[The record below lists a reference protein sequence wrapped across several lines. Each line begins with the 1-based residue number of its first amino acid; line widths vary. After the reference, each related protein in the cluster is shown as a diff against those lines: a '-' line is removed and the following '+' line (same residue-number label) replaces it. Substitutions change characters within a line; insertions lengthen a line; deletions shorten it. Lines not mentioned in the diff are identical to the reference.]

1 MNPSRLFIE
10 RPIATT
16 LLMVAL
22 FLVGAMS
29 YRLLPVSA
37 LPEVDYPTIQ
47 VVTLYPG
54 GSPDVIATTI
64 TAPLERQ
71 FGQMPGLMQMSSSS
85 SGGASVITLQFALD
99 LNLDVAEQEV
109 QAAMNA
115 AATLLPVDLPNPP
128 VYSKVNPA
136 DAPILTLAV
145 TSATLPAT
153 ELVDLVDTRVS
164 QKIAQVSGV
173 GQVNLNGALKPAVRI
188 QVNTVALAARGLTL
202 EDIRTAVNAA
212 NVNQAKGELDSAT
225 RARIIDANDQL
236 KSPDDYRRIVLGYQ
250 NGAALRLQDV
260 ARVSSAPENL
270 RLGAWAGREPA
281 VIINVQR
288 QPGANVIAVAE
299 EIKTLLPRLQST
311 LPESVHLRV
320 LNDRTV
326 TVQASVSE
334 VRFELVLAIVLVV
347 LVIFL
352 FLRNGTATLIPAV
365 AVPLSLV
372 GTFAVM
378 YLAGFSIN
386 NLTMMAL
393 TIATGFVVDDAI
405 VMIENISRY
414 LEEGDSPL
422 QAALKGS
429 GQIAFTIISL
439 TLSLVAVLI
448 PLLFMG
454 RCDRPAVPRIF
465 GHAGGFDPDF
475 GSHFADADP
484 HDVCLAAQGAV
495 ASPDTWPPCL
505 ERAPV
510 RVHLARLW
518 PGAGLGARPAAAG
531 AVAGAVDAAGDRP
544 SLRHHPQGI
553 FSGAGYRRVAS
564 RDRNAPDRVVRQD
577 GQPAAGGQRGNPA

>member
-71 FGQMPGLMQMSSSS
+71 FGQMPGLLQMSSSS

-109 QAAMNA
+109 QAAINA
-115 AATLLPVDLPNPP
+115 AATLLPVDLPSPP
-128 VYSKVNPA
+128 IYSKVNPA

-164 QKIAQVSGV
+164 QKIAQISGV

-202 EDIRTAVNAA
+202 EDIRTAVTAA

-288 QPGANVIAVAE
+288 QPGANVIAVAD

-454 RCDRPAVPRIF
+454 
-465 GHAGGFDPDF
+465 
-475 GSHFADADP
+475 
-484 HDVCLAAQGAV
+484 DVVGRLFRKFSVTLAA
-495 ASPDTWPPCL
+495 SIL
-505 ERAPV
+505 IS
-510 RVHLARLW
+510 
-518 PGAGLGARPAAAG
+518 AAI
-531 AVAGAVDAAGDRP
+531 
-544 SLRHHPQGI
+544 SLTLTPMMC
-553 FSGAGYRRVAS
+553 AWLL
-564 RDRNAPDRVVRQD
+564 
-577 GQPAAGGQRGNPA
+577 